1 MNEEIKNLVQS
12 IPNDDELGKRIRA
25 LYSMLYGNNQ
35 SPFGSGYT
43 STTTQEGRKKDGK
56 QILKG

>member
-12 IPNDDELGKRIRA
+12 IPNDAELGKRIRA
-25 LYSMLYGNNQ
+25 LYNILYGNNQ
-35 SPFGSGYT
+35 SPFGPGYN
-43 STTTQEGRKKDGK
+43 SNTTQEGRNKDGK

>member
-12 IPNDDELGKRIRA
+12 IPNDAELGKKIRA
-25 LYSMLYGNNQ
+25 LYNMLYGNNQ
-35 SPFGSGYT
+35 SPFGPGYT
-43 STTTQEGRKKDGK
+43 STTTQEGRNKDGK